1 MVQCATMVANEDQCE
16 VKYVLSIVSK

>member
-1 MVQCATMVANEDQCE
+1 MVQGATMVANEDQCE